1 MVLDIKR
8 GIYMSKGLDF
18 LMLETTNIYTQVS
31 NIIKFFF
38 DTYEIDYAETITKR
52 YIDFLLD
59 SCGCYKNEKAEVIKI
74 LYDEIDKEKM
84 RKIIW
89 G

>member
-1 MVLDIKR
+1 
-8 GIYMSKGLDF
+8 MSKALDF
-18 LMLETTNIYTQVS
+18 LMLEKTNIFIQVS
-31 NIIKFFF
+31 NMIKFFF
-38 DTYEIDYAETITKR
+38 ETYEIDYAETITKR
-52 YIDFLLD
+52 YIDFLLN
-59 SCGCYKNEKAEVIKI
+59 SCGCDKNVKTEVIKI